1 MRKEGY
7 NMKEKFKAYL
17 EQHFKRI
24 APTQAAMEFRKD
36 TLRRLLDRE
45 QELRIKGIDDDDLI
59 YKMAIDELGDFD
71 KTLDEFQHQQIKSG
85 ALKRRVSAISVISVC
100 SMVILALVYLLVGLF
115 AHVWHPTWLIM
126 VGGVFVGVSIMLAYV
141 GIAKCVKN
149 KKFIIVRISVAII
162 EVLFSVFL
170 FLVLQLVANINGA
183 WLTFLAMI
191 ILIFGVDTALSFL
204 TNSKEKWIELP
215 IFVEIFCVM
224 LYVILGIAIGT
235 IWHPGWIL
243 CLGGV
248 AFAMVEAI
256 YAIAK
261 RTHKKDSEEK
271 EKIRKKHVKVDESY
285 WTEWDD

>member
-100 SMVILALVYLLVGLF
+100 SMVILTLVYLLVGLF

-224 LYVILGIAIGT
+224 LYVILGIVIGT
-235 IWHPGWIL
+235 IWHPGWVL

-256 YAIAK
+256 CAIAK